1 MLIQLLSVFDPCEQD
16 GILYGAQFL
25 GMVHEEEIMVR
36 EAVFGLQL
44 ELDRDPTETLPSA

>member
-1 MLIQLLSVFDPCEQD
+1 MKVLRTGADVED
-16 GILYGAQFL
+16 GIHYGAEFL

-44 ELDRDPTETLPSA
+44 ELDRDPADTLPSV